1 VVGVSTEAVQKS
13 KHIKTGNI
21 YTVLGEATDATNSR
35 SGHVV
40 VIYARD
46 GRIFVREVT
55 EFAEKFEA
63 VY

>member
-1 VVGVSTEAVQKS
+1 MMLAEGSRWKAR
-13 KHIKTGNI
+13 HLKTGNI
-21 YTVLGEATDATNSR
+21 YIVLGEAIDATNSR
-35 SGHVV
+35 SGQVV
-40 VIYARD
+40 VIYERG